1 MRQATHEPALEP
13 ERGEAGSFGYRL
25 LGLPFFNT
33 LLAIVIL
40 YLVCTAITGETFNT
54 VQNQIT
60 ILRAASVF
68 LILAVGQTLVM
79 NTGGIDIST
88 GSMVGVVGVLIG
100 TGLQAG
106 VIDPNL
112 AIPLAILLGAALG
125 AFNGFNITVLGVP
138 PLLATLGT
146 FVAYRGFAQHYM
158 GANMVSGMPEIVV
171 AFGRS
176 FVLGIPLAVHAAFVV
191 ALLGWFLLNHTLF
204 GRYLTAIGSNVRA
217 AEAARINVRVITAAA
232 YVIQGGLAGLAAVV
246 LMGRLASASAALG
259 EGLELHV
266 IAAVVLGGTRL
277 FGGRSTMVGT
287 VLGVYLIGMLENG
300 LIQTGAGFFV
310 QRIILGLLIIA
321 AVALQL
327 RRRETA

>member
-60 ILRAASVF
+60 ILRAASIF
-68 LILAVGQTLVM
+68 RILAVGQTLVM

-88 GSMVGVVGVLIG
+88 GSIVGVVGVLIG

-112 AIPLAILLGAALG
+112 AIPLAVLLGAALG

-138 PLLATLGT
+138 PLLAPLGT

-176 FVLGIPLAVHAAFVV
+176 FVLGIPLAVHAARRG
-191 ALLGWFLLNHTLF
+191 GW
-204 GRYLTAIGSNVRA
+204 R
-217 AEAARINVRVITAAA
+217 
-232 YVIQGGLAGLAAVV
+232 
-246 LMGRLASASAALG
+246 
-259 EGLELHV
+259 
-266 IAAVVLGGTRL
+266 
-277 FGGRSTMVGT
+277 
-287 VLGVYLIGMLENG
+287 
-300 LIQTGAGFFV
+300 
-310 QRIILGLLIIA
+310 
-321 AVALQL
+321 
-327 RRRETA
+327 

>member
-40 YLVCTAITGETFNT
+40 YLVCTAITCETFNT

-88 GSMVGVVGVLIG
+88 GSIVGVVGVLIG

-112 AIPLAILLGAALG
+112 AIPLAVLLGAALG

-138 PLLATLGT
+138 PLLAPLGT

>member
-1 MRQATHEPALEP
+1 MRQTAGEPVLSGAQHTD
-13 ERGEAGSFGYRL
+13 SWGYRL

-33 LLAIVIL
+33 LLAILIL
-40 YLVCTAITGETFNT
+40 YAVCTAITGETFST

-60 ILRAASVF
+60 ILRAAAVF

-100 TGLQAG
+100 SGLQAG
-106 VIDPNL
+106 VIDPPL
-112 AIPLAILLGAALG
+112 AIPLAIALGAALG
-125 AFNGFNITVLGVP
+125 AFNGFNVAALGVP

-158 GANMVSGMPEIVV
+158 GANMVSAMPEVIV
-171 AFGRS
+171 AFGRATL
-176 FVLGIPLAVHAAFVV
+176 LGVPLAVYAAFAV
-191 ALLGWFLLNHTLF
+191 ALLGWWLLSHTLF

-217 AEAARINVRVITAAA
+217 AEAARIDVRGITAAA
-232 YVIQGGLAGLAAVV
+232 YIFQGALAGLAALV

-277 FGGRSTMVGT
+277 FGGRSTIVGT

-327 RRRETA
+327 RRREGA

>member
-1 MRQATHEPALEP
+1 
-13 ERGEAGSFGYRL
+13 
-25 LGLPFFNT
+25 
-33 LLAIVIL
+33 VIL

-60 ILRAASVF
+60 ILRAASIF
-68 LILAVGQTLVM
+68 RILAVGQTLVM

-88 GSMVGVVGVLIG
+88 GSMVGVLIG

-176 FVLGIPLAVHAAFVV
+176 FVLGIPLAVHAVPKAM
-191 ALLGWFLLNHTLF
+191 LD
-204 GRYLTAIGSNVRA
+204 ID
-217 AEAARINVRVITAAA
+217 E
-232 YVIQGGLAGLAAVV
+232 
-246 LMGRLASASAALG
+246 RLA
-259 EGLELHV
+259 
-266 IAAVVLGGTRL
+266 
-277 FGGRSTMVGT
+277 
-287 VLGVYLIGMLENG
+287 
-300 LIQTGAGFFV
+300 Q
-310 QRIILGLLIIA
+310 
-321 AVALQL
+321 
-327 RRRETA
+327 